1 MKSLPLNEF
10 LNQIEKSENKTLII
24 TPSVQSKKLFLANL
38 SYNQIHVETISFA
51 ELYIR
56 FVRKNFINLAEESL
70 KRYYFGLAFSGDKE
84 ISRNDDLYNVIEEK
98 VARGVKLDSYEQDIF
113 NRYIGMLNSNGYYDK
128 SQVINMILE
137 SNYLGELDKY
147 KKIFFIKP
155 RYLTVKE
162 REIIELLEVKKN
174 VYTIAYD
181 DERTI
186 NTKFKHYLADN
197 LDSLL
202 YKIAEDIISEFKSN
216 PEIKVGLLNE
226 SKSVQDQVANIL
238 ADYGI
243 YTNVGLKECF
253 YNINLV
259 RKFLQDEEF
268 TLVNISD
275 QLNKLNSM
283 LTDEIK
289 LNYDTD
295 VFLDRLS
302 RKIKDLKIE
311 YPKYYMEDVFKS
323 HFHSRKFRSNIHV
336 LNPVEVILDY
346 DLIIQIGLDDKSF
359 MPSDEFTRQEIKG
372 GISNIIS
379 KSKETIFC
387 TYEKNVISKSEMLA
401 LNFDTINLK
410 NYAFTKGEYQITDL
424 QKAYFKDSH
433 ANLSRKNNEINEDN
447 NLSAVDLRKN
457 TLSASRVESYM
468 NCPFKYYCDY
478 IKEFSLDF
486 DETYIKLGN
495 FSHEVLRLYYTIN
508 KDKKF
513 REGSFEATFE
523 MALKDYSDIDE
534 YEIRIVKDKI
544 KALIINEADTPG
556 DVLTTEQDFTHN
568 YFKDEKGEDISFRGR
583 IDRVDKVDDKYI
595 LLDYKLTSSS
605 IKSKNRIKDGEALQF
620 PVYMGEYKD
629 KIKEIAY
636 INIDDGN
643 RKSQI
648 FFDDD
653 GSTFNKIM
661 EAAGEKIKEIAC
673 QMDKGVISQT
683 DDKNNCRY
691 CQYMNLCK
699 RFWND

>member
-10 LNQIEKSENKTLII
+10 LSQIENSDNKTLII
-24 TPSVQSKKLFLANL
+24 TPSVQSKKLFLSNL

-70 KRYYFGLAFSGDKE
+70 KRYYFGLAFSNEKE
-84 ISRNDDLYNVIEEK
+84 ISRNDNLYNVIEEK
-98 VARGVKLDSYEQDIF
+98 VARGVKLDLYEQDLF
-113 NRYIGMLNSNGYYDK
+113 DKYIGMLNSNGYYDK
-128 SQVINMILE
+128 SQVIDMILE
-137 SNYLGELDKY
+137 SDYLHDLDRY
-147 KKIFFIKP
+147 ENIFFIKP
-155 RYLTVKE
+155 RYFTVKE
-162 REIIELLEVKKN
+162 REIIEILEAKNN
-174 VYTIAYD
+174 VYTIVYP
-181 DERTI
+181 DELTTK
-186 NTKFKHYLADN
+186 TKFKHYLAEN

-202 YKIAEDIISEFKSN
+202 YKIAGDIISESKSN
-216 PEIKVGLLNE
+216 HDIRVALLNE
-226 SKSVQDQVANIL
+226 SKSVQDQVAKIL
-238 ADYGI
+238 AEYGI

-259 RKFLQDEEF
+259 RKFLEDEEF
-268 TLVNISD
+268 TPENISEK
-275 QLNKLNSM
+275 LNKLNSI

-295 VFLDRLS
+295 IFLDRLA

-323 HFHSRKFRSNIHV
+323 HFYSRKFRSNIHV

-346 DLIIQIGLDDKSF
+346 DLIYQIGLDDKSF
-359 MPSDEFTRQEIKG
+359 MPSDEFTHQEIKG
-372 GISNIIS
+372 GISNLIS
-379 KSKETIFC
+379 KSQETIFC
-387 TYEKNVISKSEMLA
+387 TYEKNLISKSEMLA
-401 LNFDTINLK
+401 LNFDTINLG
-410 NYAFTKGEYQITDL
+410 NYAFTKGECQITDL
-424 QKAYFKDSH
+424 QKAYLKDSH
-433 ANLSRKNNEINEDN
+433 ANLSRKNNEIIEYN
-447 NLSAVDLRKN
+447 NLSAQALRKN
-457 TLSASRVESYM
+457 ILSASRVEAYM

-478 IKEFSLDF
+478 IKEFSIDF

-513 REGSFEATFE
+513 REDSFEETFE
-523 MALKDYSDIDE
+523 IALKDYEDIDK
-534 YEIRIVKDKI
+534 YKIRLVKDKL
-544 KALIINEADTPG
+544 KALIINEENIEG
-556 DVLTTEQDFTHN
+556 EVITTEQDFTHN

-583 IDRVDKVDDKYI
+583 IDRVDKLDDKYI

-620 PVYMGEYKD
+620 PIYMGEYENM
-629 KIKEIAY
+629 IKEIAY

-648 FFDDD
+648 FFDDA
-653 GSTFNKIM
+653 GSTFNEIM
-661 EAAGEKIKEIAC
+661 EAAGEKIKDIVK
-673 QMDKGVISQT
+673 QMDDGVISQT

>member
-216 PEIKVGLLNE
+216 PEIKVGILNE

-259 RKFLQDEEF
+259 RKFLQDEEL

-359 MPSDEFTRQEIKG
+359 MPSDEFTRHYKQ
-372 GISNIIS
+372 
-379 KSKETIFC
+379 
-387 TYEKNVISKSEMLA
+387 V
-401 LNFDTINLK
+401 
-410 NYAFTKGEYQITDL
+410 Q
-424 QKAYFKDSH
+424 
-433 ANLSRKNNEINEDN
+433 R
-447 NLSAVDLRKN
+447 
-457 TLSASRVESYM
+457 
-468 NCPFKYYCDY
+468 
-478 IKEFSLDF
+478 
-486 DETYIKLGN
+486 
-495 FSHEVLRLYYTIN
+495 
-508 KDKKF
+508 
-513 REGSFEATFE
+513 
-523 MALKDYSDIDE
+523 
-534 YEIRIVKDKI
+534 
-544 KALIINEADTPG
+544 
-556 DVLTTEQDFTHN
+556 N
-568 YFKDEKGEDISFRGR
+568 YFLHLWKKC
-583 IDRVDKVDDKYI
+583 
-595 LLDYKLTSSS
+595 YK
-605 IKSKNRIKDGEALQF
+605 
-620 PVYMGEYKD
+620 
-629 KIKEIAY
+629 
-636 INIDDGN
+636 
-643 RKSQI
+643 
-648 FFDDD
+648 
-653 GSTFNKIM
+653 
-661 EAAGEKIKEIAC
+661 
-673 QMDKGVISQT
+673 
-683 DDKNNCRY
+683 
-691 CQYMNLCK
+691 
-699 RFWND
+699 